1 MEVWSE
7 KSGGGGDMAPAS
19 SEGGEARRP
28 VIKGWRPSPEERV
41 AHYDGLV
48 LPDPADAKAI
58 EAGDWRRTSGTLP
71 CSLCGAALWRHDM
84 VRGALW
90 LIRDCNGKLWKP

>member
-1 MEVWSE
+1 MAAGSE
-7 KSGGGGDMAPAS
+7 KGGGGGAGPALR
-19 SEGGEARRP
+19 EDGGARP
-28 VIKGWRPSPEERV
+28 AVIKGWRPSPEERE

-58 EAGDWRRTSGTLP
+58 ETGDWRRTSGALP